1 MWVLSSEPHSDTS
14 DNSFPTTS
22 DTTPTVPT
30 IPTVPTVRQ
39 SDSPGQLSDCVEGN
53 HQSVTS
59 ARMRGWLV
67 LWSAAGARKFYP
79 SCPPPAIVQ
88 PAAGDEKF
96 CPKNVQIYDFCSAAP
111 AVSDEPQGSILR
123 LLDWQKD
130 VDSNMLEPSE
140 VTTGGDTNTP
150 SVTRKERSGST
161 HARNELRLE
170 LRVASDTTRNW
181 VSRFRSK
188 RLLEH
193 CSQDAPSMVAL
204 R

>member
-1 MWVLSSEPHSDTS
+1 MIREIKIPLRIAPGNISL
-14 DNSFPTTS
+14 PT
-22 DTTPTVPT
+22 
-30 IPTVPTVRQ
+30 
-39 SDSPGQLSDCVEGN
+39 EGN

-67 LWSAAGARKFYP
+67 LWSAAGARKILP

-88 PAAGDEKF
+88 PAAGPGDEKF
-96 CPKNVQIYDFCSAAP
+96 CPKNVKIYDFCSAAP
-111 AVSDEPQGSILR
+111 AVSDEPQRSILR

-188 RLLEH
+188 LY
-193 CSQDAPSMVAL
+193 
-204 R
+204 

>member
-1 MWVLSSEPHSDTS
+1 MVGSLERRRREK
-14 DNSFPTTS
+14 
-22 DTTPTVPT
+22 
-30 IPTVPTVRQ
+30 I
-39 SDSPGQLSDCVEGN
+39 L
-53 HQSVTS
+53 
-59 ARMRGWLV
+59 
-67 LWSAAGARKFYP
+67 P
-79 SCPPPAIVQ
+79 SCPPAAIVQ

-96 CPKNVQIYDFCSAAP
+96 CPKNVKIYDFCSAAP

-170 LRVASDTTRNW
+170 YIESGQRHHTKLRES
-181 VSRFRSK
+181 SSERFRSTFSSSE
-188 RLLEH
+188 RF
-193 CSQDAPSMVAL
+193 QNIAVRTAL
-204 R
+204 PW

>member
-1 MWVLSSEPHSDTS
+1 MHRRVGLWYRRVRGGGVWERLSLPDHPRLEYGRLPQCLLGSERALEAKKSCRSTKTGNPQTTGEILMIRYHS
-14 DNSFPTTS
+14 
-22 DTTPTVPT
+22 
-30 IPTVPTVRQ
+30 
-39 SDSPGQLSDCVEGN
+39 L
-53 HQSVTS
+53 
-59 ARMRGWLV
+59 
-67 LWSAAGARKFYP
+67 
-79 SCPPPAIVQ
+79 IVQ

-96 CPKNVQIYDFCSAAP
+96 CPKNVKIYDFCSAAP

-150 SVTRKERSGST
+150 SVPRKERSGST